1 LRRGFAAYNSALC
14 ACGRK
19 LKEYEKKN
27 CISVLKG
34 KGQNRQKKSCL
45 AMWMLLNQKNP
56 LCICPVSGS
65 NKGGCGVPMHLDL
78 YTGTTRNGLTFPA
91 PAQRSRRRRLLGEE
105 VVEVL
110 DANDKNLLD
119 SQDEPL
125 RKFAKWVKSTVTKHA
140 HIVGDN
146 VVWEGVIPPKF
157 GDYLQKNCD
166 KLEWKVKKFG
176 LMVEFKGLT
185 FRSEV
190 RSEGTRRRLLSRS
203 NGGGC

>member
-1 LRRGFAAYNSALC
+1 MANRCNAKAQDEPL
-14 ACGRK
+14 
-19 LKEYEKKN
+19 LK
-27 CISVLKG
+27 
-34 KGQNRQKKSCL
+34 
-45 AMWMLLNQKNP
+45 
-56 LCICPVSGS
+56 
-65 NKGGCGVPMHLDL
+65 
-78 YTGTTRNGLTFPA
+78 T
-91 PAQRSRRRRLLGEE
+91 
-105 VVEVL
+105 
-110 DANDKNLLD
+110 
-119 SQDEPL
+119 QDEPL